1 MTKSDE
7 LSSSRLKKLLAG
19 FLADEGLGLGR
30 TNFGDVAMPASDL
43 ARSRKLL
50 RNEVGVFTVVDGE
63 S

>member
-1 MTKSDE
+1 MTKSEE

-30 TNFGDVAMPASDL
+30 MNFGDVAMPASDL